1 MRLKPQM
8 FRKIGSRPSLFI
20 IAAVGLALAHVSD
33 FFLLSKNQTSAC
45 SLIGNVLFFV
55 ALFAVIRSA
64 ERSEE
69 ERTTATKTST
79 LISCIVTICLLPASA
94 FVLTPHWLHGLLS
107 IAAFGS
113 MFWCWSLPSSG
124 WTALTF
130 LPIYAIALMRTKW
143 SLFPELLK
151 IPLWIWIA
159 MFLAWVIITLLVFR
173 WLDRRH
179 ANASAS
185 GLN

>member
-1 MRLKPQM
+1 M
-8 FRKIGSRPSLFI
+8 FRKIGPRPSLFI
-20 IAAVGLALAHVSD
+20 VATVGLALAHVSD
-33 FFLLSKNQTSAC
+33 FFLVSKNQSSAC

-55 ALFAVIRSA
+55 ALFAVIRST

-69 ERTTATKTST
+69 ERTKAAKAST
-79 LISCIVTICLLPASA
+79 VICCIITICLLPAIA

-130 LPIYAIALMRTKW
+130 LPIYAIALIHTKW
-143 SLFPELLK
+143 SMFPQLLK
-151 IPLWIWIA
+151 IPIWIWIA
-159 MFLAWVIITLLVFR
+159 ICLAWVFITLVVFR
-173 WLDRRH
+173 WIDKRQV
-179 ANASAS
+179 NAAAQD
-185 GLN
+185 

>member
-1 MRLKPQM
+1 MRFRPQM

-33 FFLLSKNQTSAC
+33 FILLSKNQNSAC
-45 SLIGNVLFFV
+45 NLIGNVLFFV
-55 ALFAVIRSA
+55 ALVAVIRST

-69 ERTTATKTST
+69 ERTTATTAVKV
-79 LISCIVTICLLPASA
+79 ISCIVTICLLPASA
-94 FVLTPHWLHGLLS
+94 FVLTPHWVHGLLS

-130 LPIYAIALMRTKW
+130 LPVYAIALIHTKW
-143 SLFPELLK
+143 SMFPELLI
-151 IPLWIWIA
+151 IPIWVWIV
-159 MFLAWVIITLLVFR
+159 MCLAWVIITLLVFR

-179 ANASAS
+179 ANASPQD
-185 GLN
+185 